1 MWLPC
6 CSTCGKTYGTIRQV
20 ILAKGTCSTI
30 GVKDLDMNS
39 QTHKNGALI
48 TASYNMTSQAE
59 VNRTGK
65 SELSSSILQE

>member
-1 MWLPC
+1 VNVP
-6 CSTCGKTYGTIRQV
+6 
-20 ILAKGTCSTI
+20 CSTI